1 MSYKSFYLFL
11 IFALKYIFFG
21 VESYIPVGRIGHSSI
36 LIGNKIYYF
45 GGITDVGASLN
56 DVFYLDLSQPFN
68 VANPPWIK
76 ITDIPFGSSWG
87 SVALDNSNNTEVYLF
102 GGITDDVNT
111 QKDSFK
117 SFVYKFNINSLSWNI
132 PAVSGIAP
140 SRRIEMKAISDNSGK
155 IYIFGGAA
163 NLLVGAQTRTFFSDM
178 IIFDIADSSW
188 SINTAVN
195 GRATYSATLLSNGII
210 VYVGGFE
217 PFNGNNDV
225 VLIADI
231 SKILLFDTNSLTWST
246 KSARITASIPV
257 ENRQRHSAVLAPNDQ
272 IIVYGGTRTTD
283 EVDFNQVYPDVL
295 VLDTKKDPYE
305 ITAPDISTNTGIFPS
320 LAGHTA
326 NLFGYYMIVA
336 FGNTTHKDDEPSLGK
351 NGIIYVMDIRNFT
364 WINSLDQAADNKTL
378 KTSSPVSQSN
388 KNKLKLLLATAFG
401 ISGGLLALTGGFF
414 VYRWINI
421 KKREKD
427 HAPGFF
433 GSNDDDHDSIPGT
446 PTDDNLSS
454 Y

>member
-102 GGITDDVNT
+102 GGITDDW
-111 QKDSFK
+111 
-117 SFVYKFNINSLSWNI
+117 SLSWNI

-246 KSARITASIPV
+246 K
-257 ENRQRHSAVLAPNDQ
+257 
-272 IIVYGGTRTTD
+272 
-283 EVDFNQVYPDVL
+283 
-295 VLDTKKDPYE
+295 
-305 ITAPDISTNTGIFPS
+305 
-320 LAGHTA
+320 
-326 NLFGYYMIVA
+326 
-336 FGNTTHKDDEPSLGK
+336 
-351 NGIIYVMDIRNFT
+351 
-364 WINSLDQAADNKTL
+364 
-378 KTSSPVSQSN
+378 
-388 KNKLKLLLATAFG
+388 
-401 ISGGLLALTGGFF
+401 
-414 VYRWINI
+414 
-421 KKREKD
+421 
-427 HAPGFF
+427 
-433 GSNDDDHDSIPGT
+433 
-446 PTDDNLSS
+446 
-454 Y
+454 

>member
-1 MSYKSFYLFL
+1 MSYNTFYLCL
-11 IFALKYIFFG
+11 IFALGYIFFG
-21 VESYIPVGRIGHSSI
+21 VESYIPVGRIGHSST

-132 PAVSGIAP
+132 PTVSGIAP

-163 NLLVGAQTRTFFSDM
+163 NFLVGAQTRTFFSDM
-178 IIFDIADSSW
+178 ITFDIADSSW

-210 VYVGGFE
+210 VYVGGLE

-231 SKILLFDTNSLTWST
+231 SKILLFDTNSLTWSMNVC
-246 KSARITASIPV
+246 I
-257 ENRQRHSAVLAPNDQ
+257 
-272 IIVYGGTRTTD
+272 
-283 EVDFNQVYPDVL
+283 
-295 VLDTKKDPYE
+295 
-305 ITAPDISTNTGIFPS
+305 DIN
-320 LAGHTA
+320 
-326 NLFGYYMIVA
+326 
-336 FGNTTHKDDEPSLGK
+336 
-351 NGIIYVMDIRNFT
+351 
-364 WINSLDQAADNKTL
+364 
-378 KTSSPVSQSN
+378 
-388 KNKLKLLLATAFG
+388 
-401 ISGGLLALTGGFF
+401 
-414 VYRWINI
+414 
-421 KKREKD
+421 
-427 HAPGFF
+427 
-433 GSNDDDHDSIPGT
+433 
-446 PTDDNLSS
+446 
-454 Y
+454 

>member
-1 MSYKSFYLFL
+1 
-11 IFALKYIFFG
+11 
-21 VESYIPVGRIGHSSI
+21 
-36 LIGNKIYYF
+36 
-45 GGITDVGASLN
+45 
-56 DVFYLDLSQPFN
+56 
-68 VANPPWIK
+68 
-76 ITDIPFGSSWG
+76 
-87 SVALDNSNNTEVYLF
+87 
-102 GGITDDVNT
+102 
-111 QKDSFK
+111 
-117 SFVYKFNINSLSWNI
+117 
-132 PAVSGIAP
+132 
-140 SRRIEMKAISDNSGK
+140 
-155 IYIFGGAA
+155 
-163 NLLVGAQTRTFFSDM
+163 
-178 IIFDIADSSW
+178 
-188 SINTAVN
+188 
-195 GRATYSATLLSNGII
+195 SA
-210 VYVGGFE
+210 
-217 PFNGNNDV
+217 
-225 VLIADI
+225 
-231 SKILLFDTNSLTWST
+231 K
-246 KSARITASIPV
+246 ITASIPV
-257 ENRQRHSAVLAPNDQ
+257 ENPPNDQ
-272 IIVYGGTRTTD
+272 IIIYGGTRTTD

-421 KKREKD
+421 RKREKD

-433 GSNDDDHDSIPGT
+433 GSNDDDSIPGT

>member
-246 KSARITASIPV
+246 KSAKITASIPV
-257 ENRQRHSAVLAPNDQ
+257 ENRQRHSAVL
-272 IIVYGGTRTTD
+272 
-283 EVDFNQVYPDVL
+283 
-295 VLDTKKDPYE
+295 
-305 ITAPDISTNTGIFPS
+305 
-320 LAGHTA
+320 
-326 NLFGYYMIVA
+326 
-336 FGNTTHKDDEPSLGK
+336 GNTTHKDDEPSLGK

-433 GSNDDDHDSIPGT
+433 GSNDDDSIPGT